1 MQLPHWL
8 GLLHR
13 SLSELAD
20 AYREVADHH
29 GDEPDIVEE
38 CTMLASRC
46 EAHAADLLPIAERYG
61 EDAEGEPERL
71 HEELFAGARSGGLG
85 LLRDLHDLYLLA
97 TECEL
102 AWTVVGQ
109 AAQGIRDDELIA
121 LVDEADGDIQVHLA
135 WLRTRVKQAAPQALV
150 VA

>member
-1 MQLPHWL
+1 MQLLHWL

-13 SLSELAD
+13 SLDELAE
-20 AYREVADHH
+20 AYRQVAEHH
-29 GDEPDIVEE
+29 GDDPDVVQECQTLAERCDEHGAALAPIV
-38 CTMLASRC
+38 
-46 EAHAADLLPIAERYG
+46 DRYG
-61 EDAEGEPERL
+61 EEANDEPERL
-71 HEELFAGARSGGLG
+71 HRDLFDGTRTGGLG

-102 AWTVVGQ
+102 AWTVVVQ
-109 AAQGIRDDELIA
+109 AALSTRDEELLTA
-121 LVDEADGDIQVHLA
+121 ASDGAADLGQHLA